1 MIFMLLTHRLSDGPT
16 ESYRAIWLCSILN
29 VCPVHALL
37 IAHFLSNFSY
47 ADRYPSILL
56 CRFILNLR
64 AAVDQPRNNSS
75 MTSPKSFS
83 LFNTDI
89 LVGNLGEPLE
99 IGEETDEQH
108 VGEEQNLSE
117 TLCDSDQTTT
127 ESV

>member
-1 MIFMLLTHRLSDGPT
+1 M
-16 ESYRAIWLCSILN
+16 
-29 VCPVHALL
+29 
-37 IAHFLSNFSY
+37 
-47 ADRYPSILL
+47 
-56 CRFILNLR
+56 
-64 AAVDQPRNNSS
+64 
-75 MTSPKSFS
+75 
-83 LFNTDI
+83 

>member
-1 MIFMLLTHRLSDGPT
+1 MILMLPTYRLSDGPT
-16 ESYRAIWLCSILN
+16 KPYRAIWLCSILN
-29 VCPVHALL
+29 VRCIHAPL
-37 IAHFLSNFSY
+37 IARFLSDLSY

-83 LFNTDI
+83 LFNTDL

-99 IGEETDEQH
+99 IGEEIDEQH

-117 TLCDSDQTTT
+117 TLCDSDQATT